1 MSSEHGSFLK
11 TIKHHLLTVSFV
23 AGFAFDNLT
32 LSRVDKLYDN
42 AFLFSYV
49 FVSMVGMFFLYYG
62 TSGKRS
68 ERFQKFSTKW
78 APLLIQYMFGGLM
91 SGLLVFYSRSGSW
104 WAHWP
109 YLLIIVGMIL
119 GNELIVKKAQRLVF
133 NLGLLFVGMFSYAA
147 LVVPVVL
154 GKMGDS
160 IFLFSGGIS
169 LALFVLFARLLYFV
183 VPNFMALNTRNIFF
197 TICMLYATLN
207 GLYFLNI
214 IPPIPLSMKEMG
226 IFHTVTKLE
235 GGGYALAYET
245 GPWYELW
252 HLSDSA
258 FHYKVGDR
266 VYCYTSIFAPARLR
280 TDVVHKWE
288 YYDTKA
294 KQWTL
299 HEKITFPIDGGRGD
313 GYRGFSFIESVQDG
327 TWRCSAET
335 PRGQVIGRAT
345 FSVVTGMVPKPLVS
359 RVDTGSASPE
369 EGILYLVKEFFK

>member
-49 FVSMVGMFFLYYG
+49 LVSMIGVFLLYFG

-68 ERFQKFSTKW
+68 ERFRIFVTKW

-91 SGLLVFYSRSGSW
+91 SGLLVFYSRAGSW

-119 GNELIVKKAQRLVF
+119 GNELIHKKAQRLVF
-133 NLGLLFVGMFSYAA
+133 NLGLLFIGMFSYAA

-160 IFLFSGGIS
+160 IFLLSGGFA
-169 LALFVLFARLLYFV
+169 LAVFVLFLRLLYFV
-183 VPNFMALNTRNIFF
+183 IPNFMALNTRNIFF
-197 TICMLYATLN
+197 TIAMLYATLN

-226 IFHTVTKLE
+226 IYHEVLKRDD
-235 GGGYALAYET
+235 GGYALSYEE
-245 GPWYELW
+245 GSWYELW
-252 HLSDSA
+252 HLSDSV

-266 VYCYTSIFAPARLR
+266 VYCYTSIFAPSRLH

-288 YYDTKA
+288 YYDAKA
-294 KQWTL
+294 KKWTL
-299 HEKITFPIDGGRGD
+299 HEKVPFSIDGGRGE
-313 GYRGFSFIESVQDG
+313 GYRGFSYIESVQDG

-345 FSVVTGMVPKPLVS
+345 FTVVTGMAPKPLVS
-359 RVDTGSASPE
+359 RVDTGLAASE
-369 EGILYLVKEFFK
+369 GGILRIEEFFK